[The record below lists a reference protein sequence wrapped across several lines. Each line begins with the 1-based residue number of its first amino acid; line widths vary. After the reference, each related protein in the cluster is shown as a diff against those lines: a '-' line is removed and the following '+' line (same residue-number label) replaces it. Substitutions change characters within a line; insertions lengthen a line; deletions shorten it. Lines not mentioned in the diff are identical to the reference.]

1 MTGSTRSHEDVRVVL
16 VGKTGVGKSATGNTI
31 LQLQRFCQKGS
42 VKVRQR
48 LVTVID
54 TPGLFDTNI
63 TNEDVIKEVA
73 KCITMAAPGP
83 HVFLLVLTVGQ
94 HRFGEESRTYT
105 MVLFT
110 RGDYLSKMSIE
121 DFIKNSNHSL
131 RHIINQCGNRY
142 HVFNNRNPADQT
154 QVTALLEKINSMV
167 AVNGGSCYTNEMFQ
181 KVEKALQE
189 EQERILREK
198 KEEIEREKIKLTAK
212 NEAELEKL
220 KKMLEEEQKSLVKER
235 KEKEEEFQKREAQI
249 KKETNEERKKELD
262 EKLKEQRETF
272 KKKME
277 AKDQSY
283 KEQMEKDLQYQKEKF
298 EKEKESI
305 RRQAEEK
312 ARREAEKKLCAE
324 LDKNTIA
331 TRAGGSV
338 GGAVEEQWEEH

>member
-1 MTGSTRSHEDVRVVL
+1 MLTPVCSYPDSTEDVRVVL

-31 LQLQRFCQKGS
+31 LRKKIFKELISSKSVTSICQKGS

-94 HRFGEESRTYT
+94 RFTQEEEEAVKMIQIGLVKNPEHTT

-142 HVFNNRNPADQT
+142 HVFNNRNPNRERLSKRRWKQKT
-154 QVTALLEKINSMV
+154 RVIKNRWRKICN
-167 AVNGGSCYTNEMFQ
+167 
-181 KVEKALQE
+181 
-189 EQERILREK
+189 I
-198 KEEIEREKIKLTAK
+198 
-212 NEAELEKL
+212 
-220 KKMLEEEQKSLVKER
+220 
-235 KEKEEEFQKREAQI
+235 
-249 KKETNEERKKELD
+249 RKKSSR
-262 EKLKEQRETF
+262 KR
-272 KKKME
+272 KK
-277 AKDQSY
+277 A
-283 KEQMEKDLQYQKEKF
+283 
-298 EKEKESI
+298 
-305 RRQAEEK
+305 
-312 ARREAEKKLCAE
+312 
-324 LDKNTIA
+324 
-331 TRAGGSV
+331 
-338 GGAVEEQWEEH
+338 